1 MRRWFKA
8 SISLV
13 VISIAVFFI
22 DVIYAIEIDS
32 YFGYGRVPIFNSYP
46 NISLII
52 LVTVGLFF
60 VLAYFAFLMGAK
72 PVLEREL
79 LGKKQAG
86 SMRGKVLFGQGKG
99 LMALI
104 L

>member
-1 MRRWFKA
+1 LRRWFKA

-13 VISIAVFFI
+13 VISIVAFFI

-32 YFGYGRVPIFNSYP
+32 YFGYGRVPISNSYP
-46 NISLII
+46 SVSLII
-52 LVTVGLFF
+52 LFSVGIIF

-79 LGKKQAG
+79 LGKKQKQC
-86 SMRGKVLFGQGKG
+86 SYSLE
-99 LMALI
+99 L
-104 L
+104 